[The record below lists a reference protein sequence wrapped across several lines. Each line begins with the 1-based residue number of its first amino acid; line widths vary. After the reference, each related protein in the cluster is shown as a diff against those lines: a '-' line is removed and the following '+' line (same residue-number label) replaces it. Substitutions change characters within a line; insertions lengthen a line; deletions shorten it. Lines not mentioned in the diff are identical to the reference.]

1 MVWNVQGTGN
11 KRKISA
17 IKEVVRTYK
26 PTVLALVETHM
37 GDDHASKLGDI
48 LGYKGQS
55 KVSAIGFS
63 GGIWV
68 YWNLEVVSVTPITHH
83 QQYITLE
90 VARQGELPWFFTAV
104 YASPDPT
111 NRRVLWSELEEFARA
126 NNRPWL
132 LAGDFNETRSLSE
145 RHGGDYNMA
154 RRCAFFNNWIEN
166 CELIEL
172 AFSGSAHTWA
182 RGNSTKTRQ
191 SARLDRAL
199 CNGDWGALFEDTMV
213 RHLPAFQSDHCPI
226 LISPNGFAPIKAV
239 NRPFR
244 FQACWLIHE
253 NFKEFVD
260 QNWPSS
266 GEFPV
271 RLDELSEKLQNWNSE
286 IFGNIYKRKKSL
298 IARIGGCQRELS
310 IARRTNY
317 IKLEAKLRKE
327 LDEVLAQEELLTLVR
342 RWRNKISTLK
352 DDSGQWQDDP
362 SKVKQI
368 VVEYYKA
375 LYTDEHNPGFNN
387 AIPWDIF
394 QDFNNED
401 WEWLTRPYSI
411 AEIERVISN
420 MGSLKA
426 PGPDGFQALFYQ
438 KHWPLIEQSLCEMV
452 LKALEGKG
460 MPAGLNDT
468 HLVLI
473 PKVDTPEYIT
483 QFRPIS
489 LCNVAYKIISKTLAN
504 RIKKVLPRLISETQS
519 GFVPGRQITDNIVVF
534 QEVIHS
540 MRKKKG
546 SKGIMAIKIDLEKAY
561 DRLRWSFIYDTLSDM
576 GFPRLIIDVVMEC
589 VSSARMQILW
599 NGEPTE
605 QFTPTRGVRQGD
617 PLSSYLFVMC
627 LEKLQQAIDQEV
639 RNNNWKPIIIC
650 RNGPQITNLFF
661 ADDMVLFGEATE
673 EQAVVM
679 KHVLDNFC
687 LASGEKISN
696 AKSRVFFSNNTEQ
709 INREEVCAALGFEET
724 DDLGTYLGMPT
735 INGRVTRQTF
745 SHLEE
750 KINRRL
756 AGWATKRLSLAG
768 RTTLVQSTL
777 TTIANY
783 SMQTAKIPRTVCDSI
798 DRKARRF
805 LWGGDDLKKPIHLIS
820 WENLQKPKSLGGLGL
835 PSARQSNAAFL
846 TKLGC
851 RALVEPTS
859 LWSRVLRAKYC
870 NNRCDIDIFQ
880 AKRSMSNVWA
890 GISSQARTIVRG
902 TATVVGN
909 GRRTLFWDH
918 AWVDGICPSD
928 HALAPIPEAILGNTV
943 SEMWSENSGWNWD
956 CFANFL
962 PQEILQKISSIL
974 LTDDP
979 EMEDSLYW
987 NGTSSGKFSLKSAL
1001 GFLRGHDYS
1010 NEPETIMWR
1019 TIWRLPVQQRVR
1031 MFIWLAAH
1039 GRVMVNVNRVIRNM
1053 GDDPRCPRCD
1063 GDEETTEHLL
1073 RSCPVSKQIWNLIGI
1088 DSSNIYF
1095 FNSPFSEWI
1104 TRCASNDVST
1114 NEANW
1119 PMMFAITCWW
1129 IWRWRN
1135 NVVFGS
1141 ENENP
1146 TEPRQFLFQQFEMN
1160 KKAFDR
1166 FDLFI
1171 PQPKPA
1177 NIEVFIRWVPP
1188 PHSWVLLNT
1197 DGASK
1202 GNPGP
1207 AGGGGIFRDETG
1219 DFLHAYYFS
1228 CGSCS
1233 SMKAEL
1239 LALQTGLKWAKD
1251 MGIRRLLVHMDN
1263 SPCVDIVKEN
1273 QLLSNNLK
1281 FIVQNCQDMIR
1292 DNSWMVKVEHTYRE
1306 ANRAADL
1313 LANKGVNA
1321 SNTPVYLD
1329 APLVEL
1335 RPILREDIFGVAIP
1349 RTSQDQAYARL
1360 NAIEGRIV
1368 AVEARFPPV
1377 EGPIPY
1383 TLIQDNLPPFEQPEV
1398 NLPPGPTEAKKR
1410 LQYLEEQLMQWLYSL
1425 DHKKIAT
1432 LDDAAIIV
1440 VRIAIRS
1447 NDSTTL
1453 RSKNA

>member
-1 MVWNVQGTGN
+1 MVWNVQGPGN
-11 KRKISA
+11 NRKISA

-37 GDDHASKLGDI
+37 GDDHATKLEDI
-48 LGYKGQS
+48 LVYKGQS
-55 KVSAIGFS
+55 RVSAIGFS
-63 GGIWV
+63 GGMWV
-68 YWNLEVVSVTPITHH
+68 YWNLEVVYVTPVTHH

-90 VARQGELPWFFTAV
+90 VARQGELPWFFSAV

-132 LAGDFNETRSLSE
+132 LTRDFNETRSLSE

-154 RRCAFFNNWIEN
+154 RRCAIFINWIEN
-166 CELIEL
+166 CELIKL
-172 AFSGSAHTWA
+172 AFLGSAHTWA
-182 RGNSTKTRQ
+182 RGNSVEIRQ

-199 CNGDWGALFEDTMV
+199 CNGDWGSLFEDAM
-213 RHLPAFQSDHCPI
+213 
-226 LISPNGFAPIKAV
+226 
-239 NRPFR
+239 
-244 FQACWLIHE
+244 
-253 NFKEFVD
+253 EFVD

-271 RLDELSEKLQNWNSE
+271 RLDGLSEKLQSWNSE

-298 IARIGGCQRELS
+298 IARIGGYQKELS

-327 LDEVLAQEELLTLVR
+327 LDEVLAQEEILWYQKSRLKFIKDGDRNTSYFHVTTLVR

-352 DDSGQWQDDP
+352 DDSEQCQDDP
-362 SKVKQI
+362 SRVKQI
-368 VVEYYKA
+368 VVEYYKT
-375 LYTDEHNPGFNN
+375 LYTDEHNSGFNN

-411 AEIERVISN
+411 TEIERVISN
-420 MGSLKA
+420 MGSFKA
-426 PGPDGFQALFYQ
+426 PGPDGFQDLFYQ
-438 KHWPLIEQSLCEMV
+438 KHWPLIEQSLSEMV
-452 LKALEGKG
+452 LKALE
-460 MPAGLNDT
+460 
-468 HLVLI
+468 
-473 PKVDTPEYIT
+473 
-483 QFRPIS
+483 
-489 LCNVAYKIISKTLAN
+489 
-504 RIKKVLPRLISETQS
+504 
-519 GFVPGRQITDNIVVF
+519 
-534 QEVIHS
+534 
-540 MRKKKG
+540 
-546 SKGIMAIKIDLEKAY
+546 
-561 DRLRWSFIYDTLSDM
+561 
-576 GFPRLIIDVVMEC
+576 
-589 VSSARMQILW
+589 
-599 NGEPTE
+599 
-605 QFTPTRGVRQGD
+605 
-617 PLSSYLFVMC
+617 
-627 LEKLQQAIDQEV
+627 
-639 RNNNWKPIIIC
+639 
-650 RNGPQITNLFF
+650 
-661 ADDMVLFGEATE
+661 DDMVLFGEATE
-673 EQAVVM
+673 EQAAVM

-687 LASGEKISN
+687 MASGEKISN

-709 INREEVCAALGFEET
+709 TSIEEVCAALGFEET

-756 AGWATKRLSLAG
+756 AGWSTKIFSRAG

-783 SMQTAKIPRTVCDSI
+783 SMQTAKIRRTVCDSI

-805 LWGGDDLKKPIHLIS
+805 LWGVDELKKLIHLIS

-846 TKLGC
+846 TKLGW
-851 RALVEPTS
+851 RVLVEPTS

-890 GISSQARTIVRG
+890 GISSPARNIVRG
-902 TATVVGN
+902 TTTVVGN

-928 HALAPIPEAILGNTV
+928 HALARIPEAILGNTV
-943 SEMWSENSGWNWD
+943 SEMWSESSGWNWD

-962 PQEILQKISSIL
+962 PQEILQKIASIS
-974 LTDDP
+974 LTEDP

-1001 GFLRGHDYS
+1001 VFLRGHDTS
-1010 NEPETIMWR
+1010 SEPESIMWR
-1019 TIWRLPVQQRVR
+1019 TIWRIPVQQRVR

-1053 GDDPRCPRCD
+1053 GDDPRCPRCE

-1095 FNSPFSEWI
+1095 FNSPFSEWL

-1135 NVVFGS
+1135 NVVFGR
-1141 ENENP
+1141 ENKNP
-1146 TEPRQFLFQQFEMN
+1146 TEPRQFLTHQFEMS

-1166 FDLFI
+1166 YDLFI
-1171 PQPKPA
+1171 PQPRPA

-1188 PHSWVLLNT
+1188 PHTWVMLNT
-1197 DGASK
+1197 DGASM
-1202 GNPGP
+1202 GNTGP

-1219 DFLHAYYFS
+1219 NFLHANYFS

-1233 SMKAEL
+1233 
-1239 LALQTGLKWAKD
+1239 
-1251 MGIRRLLVHMDN
+1251 
-1263 SPCVDIVKEN
+1263 
-1273 QLLSNNLK
+1273 
-1281 FIVQNCQDMIR
+1281 
-1292 DNSWMVKVEHTYRE
+1292 
-1306 ANRAADL
+1306 
-1313 LANKGVNA
+1313 
-1321 SNTPVYLD
+1321 
-1329 APLVEL
+1329 
-1335 RPILREDIFGVAIP
+1335 
-1349 RTSQDQAYARL
+1349 
-1360 NAIEGRIV
+1360 
-1368 AVEARFPPV
+1368 
-1377 EGPIPY
+1377 
-1383 TLIQDNLPPFEQPEV
+1383 
-1398 NLPPGPTEAKKR
+1398 
-1410 LQYLEEQLMQWLYSL
+1410 
-1425 DHKKIAT
+1425 
-1432 LDDAAIIV
+1432 
-1440 VRIAIRS
+1440 
-1447 NDSTTL
+1447 
-1453 RSKNA
+1453 